1 MPTNNLKKLKIYFIP
16 EGYKNDVLTYREAE
30 NLIEANLAGI
40 TLLVFLFP
48 FNYLLGLEISAWV
61 ALLDVAFLFLS
72 LYVFKSNAKAH
83 IFGNSLSF
91 AAYIIVLSTTLE
103 SGGIFSPAV
112 SAFIVSGV
120 IAFFYAGRKLDFFW
134 IIIASFTIGFL
145 GAWESLGLSKLR
157 SKMSSEN
164 SVFFAVTFN
173 ILLIVFLMYIVRLY
187 VGVLKNI
194 NKRNFLRTEKM
205 ERFHQILAEQQSEIE
220 TKNKELT
227 TLYEQFNKQ
236 NQDLLLQ
243 KELLQTQNDEL
254 TRAYEELIDSIY
266 YTKRIQ
272 VALLPRVERIKPH
285 FADFMILYKP
295 KEILSGDFY
304 WFANVNGYSFLIVAD
319 CTGHGIPGAFMTVI
333 GNDLLNHIVKEERTF
348 SPKDILKR
356 LDEELLKTLQQ
367 QEGYET
373 ENISDGMD
381 MAICRINKKENEI
394 CFAGAKRPLF
404 VVNEQG
410 IKEIKGSRYGIGGIS
425 STEKIFE
432 EHYLLANNQ
441 DTFYMSS
448 DGFTDQFGGDNDSK
462 FLTIHFKEKLKQF
475 YNKPLEYQKIYLNEL
490 HETWKGFINEQTD
503 DILVVGFKI

>member
-1 MPTNNLKKLKIYFIP
+1 
-16 EGYKNDVLTYREAE
+16 
-30 NLIEANLAGI
+30 
-40 TLLVFLFP
+40 
-48 FNYLLGLEISAWV
+48 
-61 ALLDVAFLFLS
+61 
-72 LYVFKSNAKAH
+72 
-83 IFGNSLSF
+83 
-91 AAYIIVLSTTLE
+91 
-103 SGGIFSPAV
+103 
-112 SAFIVSGV
+112 
-120 IAFFYAGRKLDFFW
+120 
-134 IIIASFTIGFL
+134 
-145 GAWESLGLSKLR
+145 
-157 SKMSSEN
+157 
-164 SVFFAVTFN
+164 
-173 ILLIVFLMYIVRLY
+173 MYILRLY

-220 TKNKELT
+220 NKNKELT
-227 TLYEQFNKQ
+227 DLYEQFNKQ

-272 VALLPRVERIKPH
+272 IALLPRVEHIKPH
-285 FADFMILYKP
+285 FSDFMILYKP

-304 WFANVNGYSFLIVAD
+304 WFANVSGYSFLIVAD

-333 GNDLLNHIVKEERTF
+333 GNDLLNHIIKEEHTLP
-348 SPKDILKR
+348 PKNILKR

-381 MAICRINKKENEI
+381 IAICRISKKENEI

-404 VVNEQG
+404 VVNEKG
-410 IKEIKGSRYGIGGIS
+410 VREIKGSRFGIGGVS
-425 STEKIFE
+425 GTKKIFE
-432 EHYLLANNQ
+432 EHQLLADSQ
-441 DTFYMSS
+441 DVFYISS

-475 YNKPLEYQKIYLNEL
+475 YKKPLEYQKIYLDEL

-503 DILVVGFKI
+503 DILIVGFKI